1 MLRYVKLFLY
11 FFPLKI
17 QKLKAKKSKRGH
29 SHDALI
35 LPKNR
40 NQKHMKVSPYL
51 TESSSEADLEYPL
64 A

>member
-1 MLRYVKLFLY
+1 MSSY
-11 FFPLKI
+11 FCIFFHLKI
-17 QKLKAKKSKRGH
+17 RKLKVKKSKRGH

-35 LPKNR
+35 LSKNR